1 MPDSPARSICYLA
14 SSQVP
19 SDAANSIHV
28 VHMCQ
33 AMSDLGNNVTL
44 IAPTLKIPFSNKM
57 DILRQ
62 KYSVKA
68 DYALHHI
75 WIAGIPGGGWIYRR
89 QLSRVIRR
97 AKPDFVYG
105 RNLEDCLFAAQS
117 GHETVLEVHTPVW
130 MMGGNSE
137 GILEA
142 LIAEPTFKALVV
154 ISKALAEVY
163 SKTYKSIK
171 NKIIIAPDAAPEWQQ
186 IKRKENTGSKFRV
199 VYVGG
204 LYPGKGIEILVDLAP
219 KCLWAE
225 IIVVGGSE
233 SEIRNWQTRI
243 PQATKNIV
251 FVGRQPHAKVY
262 KYLISAD
269 VLVAPFQHHV
279 QGYGDTPNLAPW
291 MSPLKIFEYMAA
303 CRPMIVSDL
312 PVIREVLEHK
322 HNALL
327 VDPEDVE
334 SWVHAIEHIRNNPK
348 IARAMADR
356 AHSEYLKHY
365 TWSSRTKNIFAKL
378 ETIGHLY

>member
-1 MPDSPARSICYLA
+1 MPDFPVRSICYLA
-14 SSQVP
+14 SSDVP

-33 AMSDLGNNVTL
+33 AMSDLGNKVTL
-44 IAPTLKIPFSNKM
+44 IAPTLKLSFGDKSEL
-57 DILRQ
+57 LRK
-62 KYSVKA
+62 KYNVKA

-89 QLSRVIRR
+89 QLSWVFQR

-105 RNLEDCLFAAQS
+105 RNLEDCLFAAQNRY
-117 GHETVLEVHTPVW
+117 ETVLEVHMPIW
-130 MMGGNSE
+130 MMGGSSE
-137 GILEA
+137 RILET

-163 SKTYKSIK
+163 SKKYPSLK

-186 IKRKENTGSKFRV
+186 KKRIEKPASKFRI

-204 LYPGKGIEILVDLAP
+204 LYPGKGIEILIDLAP
-219 KCLWAE
+219 KCPWAE
-225 IIVVGGSE
+225 FIVVGGTE

-251 FVGRQPHAKVY
+251 FVGRQPHANVY

-279 QGYGDTPNLAPW
+279 QGYGDTWDLAPW

-334 SWVHAIEHIRNNPK
+334 SWVQAIQYIRDNPD
-348 IARAMADR
+348 ITREMAERAYSD
-356 AHSEYLKHY
+356 YLEHY
-365 TWSSRTKNIFAKL
+365 TWNSRAKKL
-378 ETIGHLY
+378 FDKLQTIN